1 MASLD
6 VLATSADVVSYEELP
21 NVSHEGEC
29 TVFKG
34 SIAEVVLELA
44 PRKGPPPAVTV
55 TQIDVRGRSGLV

>member
-1 MASLD
+1 
-6 VLATSADVVSYEELP
+6 VSYEELP